1 MYISMSQI
9 IKTIHI
15 GKKKKK
21 KTQNFLQEL
30 DEFIPRYTSSDV
42 PEHDF
47 LIDNSFELKK
57 YKQKKTSVEVPS
69 PKVEPHKVEPLTP
82 KVETLTPKVE
92 PLAPK
97 VEPLTPKVET
107 LTPKVE
113 PLAPPAPPAPKSKPN
128 PSRTPLQH
136 SIIGNKDHE
145 QNLQHI
151 IEQYKKK
158 KQIHKD
164 SDTDSIHSHSS
175 LIDIMSIADLTSSQL
190 QFITN
195 SSKQY
200 TTYQRPTQ
208 PVQPVQPVQQL
219 TNYPHPQSLQSSQ
232 TNQNAS
238 LSTKKITNNR
248 LYSPTKN
255 MSTYNTH
262 YKKYYNKTYSNDY
275 IRISSLSGST
285 IQTKKKIKKTHI
297 LRMKQQL
304 VTHGI
309 ISDIY
314 SDIPEDL
321 LLDLYAMLSDKK
333 CSFTITQL

>member
-1 MYISMSQI
+1 MSQI

-15 GKKKKK
+15 GKKKNK
-21 KTQNFLQEL
+21 KTQSFLQEL
-30 DEFIPRYTSSDV
+30 DEFIPRYTISDV

-69 PKVEPHKVEPLTP
+69 PKVEPHKVEPLAS
-82 KVETLTPKVE
+82 KVE

-107 LTPKVE
+107 LTPKVEPLTPKVE

-195 SSKQY
+195 SSKHY

-232 TNQNAS
+232 TNQNVS
-238 LSTKKITNNR
+238 LSTRKLTNNR
-248 LYSPTKN
+248 LNSPTKN
-255 MSTYNTH
+255 ISTYNTH
-262 YKKYYNKTYSNDY
+262 YKKYYNKPYSNDY

-285 IQTKKKIKKTHI
+285 IQTKKKIKKTDI

-309 ISDIY
+309 IGDIY

>member
-1 MYISMSQI
+1 MSQI

-69 PKVEPHKVEPLTP
+69 PKVEPHKVEPLAS
-82 KVETLTPKVE
+82 KVE

-107 LTPKVE
+107 LTPKVEPLTPKVE

-238 LSTKKITNNR
+238 LSTRKITNNR
-248 LYSPTKN
+248 LNSPTKN
-255 MSTYNTH
+255 ISTYNTH
-262 YKKYYNKTYSNDY
+262 YKKYYNKPYSNDY

>member
-1 MYISMSQI
+1 MSQI

-15 GKKKKK
+15 GKKKNK
-21 KTQNFLQEL
+21 KTQSFLQEL
-30 DEFIPRYTSSDV
+30 DEFIPRYTISDV

-57 YKQKKTSVEVPS
+57 YKQKKTSAEVPS
-69 PKVEPHKVEPLTP
+69 PKVEPHKVEPL
-82 KVETLTPKVE
+82 VPKVE
-92 PLAPK
+92 PPAP
-97 VEPLTPKVET
+97 PTPS
-107 LTPKVE
+107 TP
-113 PLAPPAPPAPKSKPN
+113 PAPPAPPTPPAPPAPPTPPAPKSKPN

-164 SDTDSIHSHSS
+164 SDTDSIQSHSS

-285 IQTKKKIKKTHI
+285 IQTKKKIKKTDI

>member
-1 MYISMSQI
+1 MSQI
-9 IKTIHI
+9 IKTIHL
-15 GKKKKK
+15 GKKKIK
-21 KTQNFLQEL
+21 KTQSFLQEL

-69 PKVEPHKVEPLTP
+69 PKVEPHKVEPL
-82 KVETLTPKVE
+82 
-92 PLAPK
+92 A
-97 VEPLTPKVET
+97 
-107 LTPKVE
+107 
-113 PLAPPAPPAPKSKPN
+113 PLAPPAPPAPPPAPPAPPAPLAPPAPPLAPPLAPLAPLAPPTPLAPKSKPN

-285 IQTKKKIKKTHI
+285 IKTKKKIKKTHI

>member
-1 MYISMSQI
+1 MSQI

-15 GKKKKK
+15 GKKKNK
-21 KTQNFLQEL
+21 KTQSFLQEL
-30 DEFIPRYTSSDV
+30 DEFIPRYTNSDV

-69 PKVEPHKVEPLTP
+69 PKVEPH
-82 KVETLTPKVE
+82 
-92 PLAPK
+92 
-97 VEPLTPKVET
+97 KVET

>member
-1 MYISMSQI
+1 MSQI

-69 PKVEPHKVEPLTP
+69 PKVEPHKVEPLA
-82 KVETLTPKVE
+82 PKVE

-113 PLAPPAPPAPKSKPN
+113 PLTPKVEPLAPPAPPAPKSKPN
-128 PSRTPLQH
+128 SSRTPLQH

>member
-1 MYISMSQI
+1 MSQI

-69 PKVEPHKVEPLTP
+69 PKVEPHKVEPLAS
-82 KVETLTPKVE
+82 KVE

-107 LTPKVE
+107 LTPKVEPLTPKVE

-232 TNQNAS
+232 TNQNAL